1 MILETATALICMAH
15 AIYFEA
21 RSESTAAQIAVG
33 HVILNRV
40 EDPRFPD
47 NVCEVVTE
55 GVRYNTG
62 QMKRDKCQFSF
73 YCDGKPERVYEHLAY
88 MRAEALSFIILDS
101 HMTYDITDGATH
113 YHATYVNPVWAN
125 RFTRTTCIDS
135 HCFYRADTKDR

>member
-62 QMKRDKCQFSF
+62 QMKKNKCQFSF
-73 YCDGKPERVYEHLAY
+73 YCDGKSDDPKNKQAWFNSLYIAHL
-88 MRAEALSFIILDS
+88 SGFVP
-101 HMTYDITDGATH
+101 DITDGATH
-113 YHATYVNPVWAN
+113 YHSAKVFPEWAY
-125 RFTRTTCIDS
+125 TGEITTKI
-135 HCFYRADTKDR
+135 HKHIFYTGIN